1 MTSSLR
7 RRIFVGSVLWTVGM
21 ILLATAVFTVII
33 ELHPGVLRPLE
44 VHGFLRAPFTLLF
57 GATSLGLGAWYVRR
71 GLGRIDTLRSRL
83 SGLHQ
88 GRDKRLEGRYPGEI
102 QPLVDD
108 LNSLLD
114 TRERAI
120 ERAVAKAGDLAHGL
134 KTPLAILAQDVDRA
148 RAAGQEDLAASISQQ
163 VVRMQRQV
171 DYHLAQARAVASGA
185 TPGARSPVLDS
196 AEGLRR
202 AMLRLFA
209 DRRLVIDLDVPEDAT
224 VAVPR
229 EDLDEMLG
237 NLIENACKWTATRV
251 RITASRDDASIVI
264 TVDDDGR
271 GIPVEMREAVL
282 KRGVRADEAAPGSG
296 LGLAIVRDVAEL
308 YGGSIALSDS
318 PQGGLR
324 ASLRLLS

>member
-1 MTSSLR
+1 VKASLR
-7 RRIFVGSVLWTVGM
+7 RRIFVGSVLWTIGM
-21 ILLATAVFTVII
+21 ILLATAVFTLVM

-44 VHGFLRAPFTLLF
+44 VHAFLRAPFTLLF

-88 GRDKRLEGRYPGEI
+88 GRDRRLEGRYPGEI

-108 LNSLLD
+108 LNTLLD

-148 RAAGQEDLAASISQQ
+148 RAAGQEELAASISQQ

-185 TPGARSPVLDS
+185 TPGTRSSVLDS

-209 DRRLVIDLDVPEDAT
+209 DRRLVIDLDVPPEAT
-224 VAVPR
+224 VGVPR

-237 NLIENACKWTATRV
+237 NLIENACKWTATCV
-251 RITASRDDASIVI
+251 LVTAAHEGATIAI

-282 KRGVRADEAAPGSG
+282 KRGVRADEASPGSG

-308 YGGSIALSDS
+308 YGGSIALSDA